1 MLMIKKEATYFTPDL
16 VLTDDLLHVS
26 GKLWMENPF
35 TYFEDII
42 SEIKK
47 SKSDEFLAVFEVD
60 YINSSSTKQLLLFFE
75 LLKDL
80 LDKGKFKSVV
90 IIWYVDQDDQDIL
103 ETINDLKNISELNM
117 KISFNK
123 K

>member
-1 MLMIKKEATYFTPDL
+1 MLKKEATYFSPDL

-35 TYFEDII
+35 TYFQDII
-42 SEIKK
+42 AEIKK
-47 SKSDEFLAVFEVD
+47 SQSDEFLAIFEVD

-80 LDKGKFKSVV
+80 LDRGKFKSVV

-103 ETINDLKNISELNM
+103 ETINDLKNVSELNM

>member
-1 MLMIKKEATYFTPDL
+1 MLMIKKEATYFSPDL